1 MPTNKMLHAIRN
13 ETMRITQLRKD
24 IEELSKP
31 VLMNHGFSQVGELG
45 EHVKTGE
52 NGNKLAVLIEGVKD
66 SDSFSI
72 SIRVLVR
79 YQNIEAVF
87 GAADSR
93 SEYTVNK
100 VLASESIRFDSYATQ
115 SLGELLNRLISV
127 EARNFLTEYGSDE
140 AIVSN
145 LNNNDYQTW
154 VTSDKVAQFK
164 VRLASAV
171 LANNAK
177 ALAIAKGEALKFCDK
192 PWSEPNRE
200 VIQRLCACV

>member
-1 MPTNKMLHAIRN
+1 
-13 ETMRITQLRKD
+13 MRITQLRKD

-31 VLMNHGFSQVGELG
+31 IFMSHGFSQVGELG

-52 NGNKLAVLIEGVKD
+52 NGNKLAVLIEEIKD

-72 SIRVLVR
+72 SVRVLVR

-87 GAADSR
+87 GSADSS
-93 SEYTVNK
+93 SEYTVNNI
-100 VLASESIRFDSYATQ
+100 LASESIRFDSYAKQ

-127 EARNFLTEYGSDE
+127 KAQKFLTEYGSDE

-145 LNNNDYQTW
+145 LNNNDYQAW

-171 LANNAK
+171 LTNDIK
-177 ALAIAKGEALKFCDK
+177 ALAVTKGEALKFCDK

-200 VIQRLCACV
+200 IIQRLCACV